1 MTLKAI
7 VAALGGELYAGG
19 RRANVPAPGHSARDR
34 SVSLLLRDRRVV
46 AHSFGAADWREVL
59 DDLRARGLIDDQAR
73 LTGAS
78 APRAAWP
85 DPPPWLRI
93 ETARR
98 LWAEAASVR
107 AGTPAAR
114 YGARRGILRP
124 LGAFAALRAHPATPV
139 AVFAGAGAGPVA
151 PALLA
156 AITAPAGALLGVEI
170 TYLQPNGERARRL
183 RLARKA
189 VGRIPAGAA
198 VRLEPQTGALLV
210 AEGVFTA
217 LSAAEIFGLP
227 GWALLSAG
235 NLRRWRAPPGVR
247 EVLIAADRG
256 AAGEAAAA
264 ALAAELAAEGVAAC
278 IRLPPPPHGDWNEAA
293 CAGREKEGRV
303 AAPGPR
309 GWAPPAGLETAR

>member
-34 SVSLLLRDRRVV
+34 SVSLLLRDGRVV

-59 DDLRARGLIDDQAR
+59 DDLRARGLIDGQAR
-73 LTGAS
+73 LTGCP
-78 APRAAWP
+78 APRAGRA

-98 LWAEAASVR
+98 LWAEAAPVR

-124 LGAFAALRAHPATPV
+124 LGAFAALRAHPAAPV
-139 AVFAGAGAGPVA
+139 SVFAGAGPAA

-156 AITAPAGALLGVEI
+156 AVTTAEGALVGVEI

-183 RLARKA
+183 RLARKT

-198 VRLEPQTGALLV
+198 VRLEPPTDALLV

-227 GWALLSAG
+227 AWALLSAG

-247 EVLIAADRG
+247 QVLIAADRG

-264 ALAAELAAEGVAAC
+264 ALAAGLAAEGVAAR

-293 CAGREKEGRV
+293 CAGRGKEGRV
-303 AAPGPR
+303 GAPGPR
-309 GWAPPAGLETAR
+309 GWAPPAGPETAR